1 VARVELPFTRKTLA
15 AAAAAYASL
24 SAADIASTLLLL
36 SRGAAEL
43 NPCTR
48 GLLSLGPLAPALW
61 FLRDMAV
68 FAGIAG
74 LVALA
79 HSAVKLLSREAPRFA
94 EGYFRALEKA
104 WLLLLAEA
112 VALRALPLIHNV
124 YFAATGRLLLNAN
137 QPPYGI

>member
-1 VARVELPFTRKTLA
+1 MARIELPFTGRLLA
-15 AAAAAYASL
+15 AAAAVYASL

-48 GLLSLGPLAPALW
+48 GLLALGPLAPAVW

-68 FAGIAG
+68 FAGIVG
-74 LVALA
+74 LIALA
-79 HSAVKLLSREAPRFA
+79 HNAVRLLSRRAPRFA
-94 EGYFRALEKA
+94 AGYFRALEKA
-104 WLLLLAEA
+104 WALLLAEA
-112 VALRALPLIHNV
+112 VALRALPLVHNL